1 MELFW
6 WPERKIRRE
15 VDVMQRYKPPSSR
28 MSPNMSDWKFLSG
41 NEREVCNGRAGR
53 RGRRKRHRV
62 TGSEEWADRPMS
74 DSRLLASNF
83 PRAQS
88 PREPEQARF
97 RAASLHNERRKSPLN
112 LGLYTSC
119 PTPNPPARPYIC
131 SSRAT
136 FVARSSHESSHT
148 SDTRSHSSLNRRI
161 AQI

>member
-1 MELFW
+1 
-6 WPERKIRRE
+6 
-15 VDVMQRYKPPSSR
+15 
-28 MSPNMSDWKFLSG
+28 MSAKSVTAGLPGGEDANSG
-41 NEREVCNGRAGR
+41 DRI
-53 RGRRKRHRV
+53 

-119 PTPNPPARPYIC
+119 RCRFPDSSLYLLLASHRRSGQLRVPAYFGYSVSLC
-131 SSRAT
+131 SEPKNSSNLKNWHAWRRKI
-136 FVARSSHESSHT
+136 RSAI
-148 SDTRSHSSLNRRI
+148 TRSR
-161 AQI
+161 